1 MTAPSPQPPP
11 VPPPPDPM
19 ATVNRPGRALIG
31 WMPPDEAH
39 LWLTSRRKD
48 LTPSPDQVAWAQQ
61 AGAAVAARS
70 PGLDQSG
77 IVQDAPSELDIHIKA
92 LQADQATAALF
103 AAGWRVAIVDLG
115 LVCAAQPVV
124 HVDHADER
132 VAPADPDDLASV
144 AAISL
149 PIATPQEFP
158 VNFDPQQKAWILSSA
173 NPNLRITGAGIGNSD
188 GGPVVG
194 FMVTITTSL
203 VKVARYRG
211 RYILTDGY
219 HRAHGFLRRGIRHV
233 PALVG
238 DVTSFEALGLPA
250 GMLSQ
255 DTYLGDRPPKI
266 ADYLDDEVA
275 ADVEVPV
282 THKTLVITGLEVNTS
297 G

>member
-1 MTAPSPQPPP
+1 
-11 VPPPPDPM
+11 M
-19 ATVNRPGRALIG
+19 ATVHRPARALIG

-39 LWLTSRRKD
+39 LWFTSRRKD
-48 LTPSPDQVAWAQQ
+48 VAPSAEEVARAQQ
-61 AGAAVAARS
+61 AVATVASRS
-70 PGLDQSG
+70 LGLDQSG
-77 IVQDAPSELDIHIKA
+77 IVHDAPGELDVHVKA
-92 LQADQATAALF
+92 LQADPATAALF
-103 AAGWRVAIVDLG
+103 AAGWWAAVVDLG
-115 LVCAAQPVV
+115 SVCAAQPMV

-149 PIATPQEFP
+149 PTATPQELP
-158 VNFDPQQKAWILSSA
+158 VNFDAQQKAWIFASA
-173 NPNLRITGAGIGNSD
+173 NPNLRITGAGIGTGD

-194 FMVTITTSL
+194 FTVTITTSL

-219 HRAHGFLRRGIRHV
+219 HRALGFLRRGVRHV

-238 DVTSFEALGLPA
+238 DVTSFEALGFPA

-255 DTYLGDRPPKI
+255 DTYLGDRPPQL

-275 ADVEVPV
+275 ADVEVPA
-282 THKTLVITGLEVNTS
+282 THKTIVITGLEVNTS

>member
-1 MTAPSPQPPP
+1 LTAAIQQPPA

-19 ATVNRPGRALIG
+19 ATVNRPARALIG

-48 LTPSPDQVAWAQQ
+48 VAPSPDQVARAKR
-61 AGAAVAARS
+61 AVAAVAARS

-77 IVQDAPSELDIHIKA
+77 IVQDAPSELEVHVKA

-103 AAGWRVAIVDLG
+103 AAGWRAAIIDLG

-132 VAPADPDDLASV
+132 VAPADPDDVASV

-149 PIATPQEFP
+149 PIATPQELP
-158 VNFDPQQKAWILSSA
+158 INFDPQQKAWIFSSA

-188 GGPVVG
+188 AGPVVG

-203 VKVARYRG
+203 VRVARYRG

-219 HRAHGFLRRGIRHV
+219 HRAHGFLRRGIRRI

-238 DVTSFEALGLPA
+238 DVASFEGLGLPA

-255 DTYLGDRPPKI
+255 DTYLGERPPQL
-266 ADYLDDEVA
+266 ADY
-275 ADVEVPV
+275 
-282 THKTLVITGLEVNTS
+282 HR
-297 G
+297 